1 VAELTREAVRP
12 GEREFL
18 AAYRPGEYPPFA
30 VTVDLAVFTI
40 RGGLLCALLVQRSGH
55 PYRGYWAL
63 PGAFVRAGEST
74 EEAARRDLIE
84 ETGPGMADGHLEQ
97 LRTYSEPGRDPR
109 LRVVSVA
116 YVALA
121 PRLPE
126 PQAGGDAAAARWWPV
141 EDLALDSP
149 DSGAAV
155 PGAGSVR
162 GDTPELAFDH
172 ARILADALD
181 RVRSKIEYTTLAA
194 RFVDD
199 LFTLAD
205 LRRVYA
211 AVWGQSPDLG
221 NFRRK
226 VLGTDGFVVTAERSE
241 QAAAGA
247 AGGRPPLLYRRGPA
261 TVLHP
266 PMLRPPWLPPSPP
279 QSGG

>member
-1 VAELTREAVRP
+1 VAELAREAARP
-12 GEREFL
+12 GERDFL
-18 AAYRPGEYPPFA
+18 AGYRPDGYPPFA

-63 PGAFVRAGEST
+63 PGGFVRTGEST
-74 EEAARRDLIE
+74 EEAARRDLTE
-84 ETGPGMADGHLEQ
+84 ETGAGMFDGHLEQ
-97 LRTYSEPGRDPR
+97 LRTYSEPDRDPR
-109 LRVVSVA
+109 MRVVSVA

-149 DSGAAV
+149 DPGGGA
-155 PGAGSVR
+155 R
-162 GDTPELAFDH
+162 GEAPELAFDH

-194 RFVDD
+194 SFVDE

-211 AVWGQSPDLG
+211 AVWGQTPDLG

-266 PMLRPPWLPPSPP
+266 PMLRP